1 MTSFIDYRNKYIL
14 DDVDTEDNLISVYI
28 DEQFVV
34 YKYDGDIRFY
44 TDGNGVGDWWEDY
57 DDSEVAYSIFPELCD
72 PSILLHNVNYD
83 WISELL
89 ATELYKLKEKYNDEY

>member
-1 MTSFIDYRNKYIL
+1 MTSFINYRNKYTL
-14 DDVDTEDNLISVYI
+14 DGVDIEDNLISVYI

-34 YKYDGDIRFY
+34 YKYTGDTRFIN
-44 TDGNGVGDWWEDY
+44 DGNGVGDNYVSY
-57 DDSEVAYSIFPELCD
+57 DDSEVTYSIVPELCD

-89 ATELYKLKEKYNDEY
+89 ATELYKLKEKYDDEY

>member
-1 MTSFIDYRNKYIL
+1 MTSFIDYRNKYTL
-14 DDVDTEDNLISVYI
+14 DSVDTEDNLISVYI

-34 YKYDGDIRFY
+34 YKCDGDIRFIN
-44 TDGNGVGDWWEDY
+44 DGNGVGDNYVSY
-57 DDSEVAYSIFPELCD
+57 DDSDVTYSIVPELCD

-89 ATELYKLKEKYNDEY
+89 ATELYKLKKK

>member
-1 MTSFIDYRNKYIL
+1 MTSFIDYRNKYTL
-14 DDVDTEDNLISVYI
+14 DSVDTEDNLISVYI

-34 YKYDGDIRFY
+34 YKYDGYIRFIN
-44 TDGNGVGDWWEDY
+44 DGNGVGDNYVSY
-57 DDSEVAYSIFPELCD
+57 DDSEVTYSIVPELCD

-89 ATELYKLKEKYNDEY
+89 ATELYRLKGKYNDEY